1 MVERTIIVAATFG
14 ALSSKTTILRGG
26 ALWRI
31 LCSALHIRLFAFPCV
46 CFGNR
51 ALEAASVSFSLPA
64 EAFMSEE
71 EIEDKSE
78 KNGGNER
85 VRKDLWESN
94 GNALRV
100 LQRCSVTST
109 TI

>member
-1 MVERTIIVAATFG
+1 
-14 ALSSKTTILRGG
+14 
-26 ALWRI
+26 
-31 LCSALHIRLFAFPCV
+31 
-46 CFGNR
+46 
-51 ALEAASVSFSLPA
+51 
-64 EAFMSEE
+64 MSEE